1 MEVTIALAPGFPGT
15 EMPYS
20 VSMPIIRCT
29 LMVEGYPSWAGLELA
44 PANCGARA
52 TDFPPF
58 GADRGIGETGLCP
71 GIRRPRGPIGN
82 FPGRRRAGGR
92 EPRAAGPRAGAGRC
106 GAARAGRPDVPIRR
120 CGPVLQASYR
130 YWPVLATVSIERPES
145 APFLP
150 ETRVRM

>member
-1 MEVTIALAPGFPGT
+1 M
-15 EMPYS
+15 
-20 VSMPIIRCT
+20 
-29 LMVEGYPSWAGLELA
+29 
-44 PANCGARA
+44 
-52 TDFPPF
+52 
-58 GADRGIGETGLCP
+58 P

-82 FPGRRRAGGR
+82 FPGRRAGGANR
-92 EPRAAGPRAGAGRC
+92 TGRPPRAGAGRC
-106 GAARAGRPDVPIRR
+106 WAARAGRPDVPIRR